1 MIFPNLFRSIF
12 IASCLL
18 LSGVIVLLAALMY
31 KRKNKYREYIIIPI
45 VFSLYSILSYCLFL
59 MTGPQSHNLAV
70 FLDSLFFIGTD
81 WMALYIMVFA
91 IVYTEIGMKHK
102 KTIIKVAS
110 TFCFADTIL
119 LIVNN
124 FTHHMFDLELRYDKF
139 NNFFW
144 ANNFKW
150 AHFLH
155 LGMCYIMVGITIVL
169 FTVITLKV
177 SKIYKAKY
185 LGISIAYFV
194 VIIAN
199 LVSYSLN
206 FPIDISVILYSVL
219 AGFICY
225 YSTYTFPHTLLY
237 NILEAINE
245 TINDAVIYFDYE
257 GNCIY
262 ANKAAKQI
270 FIDEYGFN
278 PVLAEQYRISWE
290 KKLSINPNLD
300 KDAFEVK
307 SVLHYYKVDYQVKK
321 NNIDI
326 EGYIIRFVDETIE
339 ILNFQKEKYLTTYDD
354 LTGIYNRTGF
364 IEAVDEFIK
373 ENGLQN
379 HIMICSDIKD
389 FKLINELFGEGVGD
403 EILQKIGE
411 LFITSSQQ
419 GTIYGRIGDDNFAVF
434 TDRKNFTEETFLK
447 YIETII
453 KITESSL
460 FRMHI
465 YAGVYAP
472 VSANESAQM
481 MIDKAFIAISQIA
494 GDYNKVFSYYDTDL
508 VNRLLDEKNIA
519 ADFENAISTNQIKMF
534 LQPVINDKKQVLGAE
549 ALCRWNHPVRGQLMP
564 GDFIEILENS
574 SLIYLLDE
582 YIWEQ
587 AAKKLRQWADK
598 GITDKYISVNVSEK
612 DFFFTDIYKTFTR
625 LVQNYDINPSCFRIE
640 IEESVLMSDFKKAY
654 ELSSKLQKD
663 GFKVAIDNFG
673 SGYSSLNMLKDFK
686 PNQFKLDMSLLQTEG
701 DEKKNH
707 IILNAIISMAFALD
721 IEVIGTGVET
731 KEQMQI
737 LDDFGCHIYQGHYLA
752 AAMDVSDFEETFFH
766 K

>member
-1 MIFPNLFRSIF
+1 MEVTKLIYILTAAIFFLFNAICLVLSMARDTKMSTAVAKNQFAVMACIF
-12 IASCLL
+12 SFTMAIT
-18 LSGVIVLLAALMY
+18 
-31 KRKNKYREYIIIPI
+31 NENPI
-45 VFSLYSILSYCLFL
+45 FADIGFGLYYGCVNFSLYMVLRFINTMESSSQKSSKARKLSVFVNISGINGILLAFNFLHNSYYELIPYYSNDKFI
-59 MTGPQSHNLAV
+59 TYVPYHTPV
-70 FLDSLFFIGTD
+70 FGFYL
-81 WMALYIMVFA
+81 
-91 IVYTEIGMKHK
+91 
-102 KTIIKVAS
+102 
-110 TFCFADTIL
+110 L
-119 LIVNN
+119 LIVFISGYVIFRTVYNIIN
-124 FTHHMFDLELRYDKF
+124 ASRIYKG
-139 NNFFW
+139 
-144 ANNFKW
+144 K
-150 AHFLH
+150 
-155 LGMCYIMVGITIVL
+155 YIIVL
-169 FTVITLKV
+169 VFTLFVILLNLHYILFPYIFV
-177 SKIYKAKY
+177 FDYS
-185 LGISIAYFV
+185 LLLFQLLSI
-194 VIIAN
+194 
-199 LVSYSLN
+199 VSYFFSLYLLPN
-206 FPIDISVILYSVL
+206 KLRKSMLSVANRDIS
-219 AGFICY
+219 
-225 YSTYTFPHTLLY
+225 
-237 NILEAINE
+237 
-245 TINDAVIYFDYE
+245 DAVICYDYAKE
-257 GNCIY
+257 CIY
-262 ANKAAKQI
+262 INRFAQKIFKGNLKNVDWINALLDSDRELNRFRKEIQVENINRIFDVEFRQI
-270 FIDEYGFN
+270 LDNRKKVSGYYIKLTDQTVE
-278 PVLAEQYRISWE
+278 LKKLEQEQYRST
-290 KKLSINPNLD
+290 
-300 KDAFEVK
+300 
-307 SVLHYYKVDYQVKK
+307 H
-321 NNIDI
+321 
-326 EGYIIRFVDETIE
+326 
-339 ILNFQKEKYLTTYDD
+339 DD
-354 LTGIYNRTGF
+354 LTGLYNRSYF
-364 IEAVDEFIK
+364 FSEMERILVENVDEAFILVTS
-373 ENGLQN
+373 N
-379 HIMICSDIKD
+379 IRD
-389 FKLINELFGEGVGD
+389 FKIVNELFGEGVGD

-519 ADFENAISTNQIKMF
+519 ADFENAISSNQIKMF

-737 LDDFGCHIYQGHYLA
+737 LDDFGCHIYQGHYLT